1 MIFCCRLLKFRIKNF
16 LEFYLK
22 EAMGAE
28 ELPPVV
34 MVGNKCDLE
43 DQRVISTEQGREKSQ
58 QLGYSNAI
66 FIEASAKTNVNID
79 EVTNCQK
86 ILLNDI

>member
-1 MIFCCRLLKFRIKNF
+1 
-16 LEFYLK
+16 
-22 EAMGAE
+22 MGAE

-43 DQRVISTEQGREKSQ
+43 DQRVISTEQGRDKSE

-86 ILLNDI
+86 ILLNDS